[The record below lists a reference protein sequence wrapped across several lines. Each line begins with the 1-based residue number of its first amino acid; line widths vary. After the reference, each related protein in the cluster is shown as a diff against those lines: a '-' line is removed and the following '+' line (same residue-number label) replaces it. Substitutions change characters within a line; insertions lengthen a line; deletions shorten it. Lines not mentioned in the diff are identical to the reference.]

1 MADHDNPSSIIT
13 IERHILEEQAF
24 HPEATGTLTNI
35 LYDLALAGKV
45 IASKTT
51 RAGLAEILGRTE
63 DINVQGETVLKLDR
77 FADLT
82 VQRLTDHT
90 GRLAGLASEE
100 NAEFMPIPDKYPM
113 GKYLLVFDPL
123 DGSSNVD
130 FNMPVGTIF
139 GIYRRLRRNP
149 ARSARTNSSSRAG
162 TSSPRAT
169 SPTGRARSSSIR
181 PGTAST
187 ASRSTRTVG
196 EFLLSHPD
204 IEIPKAKY
212 FSVNLGYQLYWSLG
226 VQRYTEY
233 LQGHG
238 GGIKGLSLRYIGTL
252 VSDFHRNLL
261 AGGVFYYPA
270 DSKDPNRPVG
280 KAPASLRGG
289 AARLHRRAGRRIR
302 LRRERTH
309 PRHRTD
315 LAPPADT
322 PLHRQQG
329 ACRKGRGAHPRT
341 GLESDPRRSGMRES
355 MVLSRPGYLSALIPG
370 RSAAARLRERREAPG
385 AGRRGDADGW
395 VSLFNGR
402 DLDGWTPKFAGTKRA

>member
-1 MADHDNPSSIIT
+1 MARNPVDNSSIIT

-24 HPEATGTLTNI
+24 HPEATGVLTNI

-63 DINVQGETVLKLDR
+63 DINIQGETVMKLDR

-82 VQRLTDHT
+82 ISRLTDHT

-130 FNMPVGTIF
+130 YNMPIGTIF
-139 GIYRRLRRNP
+139 GIYK
-149 ARSARTNSSSRAG
+149 RTGEDGPVSVSEFLQPGRKLVASGYIAYG
-162 TSSPRAT
+162 TST
-169 SPTGRARSSSIR
+169 MFVY
-181 PGTAST
+181 TAGHGVHGFT
-187 ASRSTRTVG
+187 LDPAVG

-204 IEIPKAKY
+204 IKIPPAKY
-212 FSVNLGYQLYWSLG
+212 FSVNLGYQLYWSKG
-226 VQRYTEY
+226 VQAYTEY

-270 DSKDPNRPVG
+270 DSKDPQLPTG
-280 KAPASLRGG
+280 KLRLLYEAAPLAFIAEQAGGYASDGLGPILDVEPTS
-289 AARLHRRAGRRIR
+289 LH
-302 LRRERTH
+302 
-309 PRHRTD
+309 HRTPLYIGNKD
-315 LAPPADT
+315 LVEKVEQ
-322 PLHRQQG
+322 LI
-329 ACRKGRGAHPRT
+329 RG
-341 GLESDPRRSGMRES
+341 
-355 MVLSRPGYLSALIPG
+355 
-370 RSAAARLRERREAPG
+370 
-385 AGRRGDADGW
+385 
-395 VSLFNGR
+395 
-402 DLDGWTPKFAGTKRA
+402 LDS